1 MRVTV
6 ISKNFETD
14 PTIDKVEKIYG
25 TRYSV
30 EPLS

>member
-1 MRVTV
+1 MSITV
-6 ISKNFETD
+6 ISKNFEND

-30 EPLS
+30 